1 MYSKLGCI
9 YHPEMRTQWHVAQN
23 YTVRGVNVRE
33 ITLGNTGRRHSC
45 GQRALCGFYTMNS
58 QGWDPHRSG
67 TWGVKDEE
75 ATWGANQILGSQ
87 HRERWRGPGWL
98 NFRARPFFQG
108 FPRPWSSNWSAA
120 FGTGS
125 RNSNREGGA
134 GLPWRA
140 FCLAILWLKIIFVYL
155 VCLTCVL

>member
-1 MYSKLGCI
+1 MYLSPRNENTVTCSPKLYSKRYKCQRNNSGKYRKKAQLWTEGSVWFL
-9 YHPEMRTQWHVAQN
+9 YHELSR
-23 YTVRGVNVRE
+23 
-33 ITLGNTGRRHSC
+33 L
-45 GQRALCGFYTMNS
+45 
-58 QGWDPHRSG
+58 WDPHRSG
-67 TWGVKDEE
+67 TWGVQDEE

-87 HRERWRGPGWL
+87 HRDRWRGPGWL
-98 NFRARPFFQG
+98 NFRARSFFQG